1 MRAMSAAPALQIIV
15 PSPRA
20 GLRDDCWRLDRI
32 CCDALR
38 DEAMA
43 WPKPGLVTPADS
55 GSHRD
60 MTIDTL
66 LASID
71 ALRGYF
77 ASVALAGAR
86 GADFALLA
94 AIGRDAEARMLR
106 ATGGVNTHRGAIF
119 NLGLLVAAAA
129 RRHADTGLRGEHCGS
144 VVARRWGESIMAAR
158 GDAPGTHGNAVFAR
172 HHAGGA
178 RAEAR
183 SGFASVYELGLP
195 TLRELQRRGVGD
207 EAALIG
213 VLMALT
219 AQLTD
224 TNLLWRGGAEGLAH
238 AQQAAAAFN
247 AAGGVLAEGWRQ
259 KLIDMHADF
268 VARNLSPGG
277 AADLVAA
284 TRVAFALER
293 FGFSS

>member
-1 MRAMSAAPALQIIV
+1 MRTVSTVALQAVI
-15 PSPRA
+15 PAKRTM
-20 GLRDDCWRLDRI
+20 LRDDCWQLDRI

-43 WPKPGLVTPADS
+43 WPKPGLVTPVDS

-94 AIGRDAEARMLR
+94 AIGRDAEARMLL

-129 RRHADTGLRGEHCGS
+129 RRHADAGLRGEHCGS
-144 VVARRWGESIMAAR
+144 VVARLWGESIMASR
-158 GDAPGTHGNAVFAR
+158 GDAPRTHGNAVFAQ

-178 RAEAR
+178 RAEAC
-183 SGFASVYELGLP
+183 SGFASVYQIGLP
-195 TLRELQRRGVGD
+195 TLHELQRRGVGG
-207 EAALIG
+207 EVALIG

-224 TNLLWRGGAEGLAH
+224 TNLLWRGGADGLAH
-238 AQQAAAAFN
+238 AQQAAAGFN
-247 AAGGVLAEGWRQ
+247 AGGGVLAEDWRQ

-284 TRVAFALER
+284 TRVALALER
-293 FGFSS
+293 FGFST

>member
-1 MRAMSAAPALQIIV
+1 MHPVSTEATLRIVGPAKRLL
-15 PSPRA
+15 
-20 GLRDDCWRLDRI
+20 LRDDCWRLDRI

-43 WPKPGLVTPADS
+43 WPKPGLVTPVDA

-60 MTIDTL
+60 MTIATL

-77 ASVALAGAR
+77 AAVASAGAR
-86 GADFALLA
+86 SADFALLA
-94 AIGRDAEARMLR
+94 TVGRDAEARMLR

-129 RRHADTGLRGEHCGS
+129 RRHVDVALRGLTCGQ
-144 VVARRWGESIMAAR
+144 VVTILWGAAIEATR
-158 GDAPGTHGNAVFAR
+158 PDAPATHGNAVFAR
-172 HHAGGA
+172 HRAGGA
-178 RAEAR
+178 RAEAC
-183 SGFASVYELGLP
+183 SGFPAVYSIGLP
-195 TLRELQRRGVGD
+195 ALQRLRACGLAHDRV
-207 EAALIG
+207 LIG
-213 VLMALT
+213 VLMKLT
-219 AQLTD
+219 EQLAD

-238 AQQAAAAFN
+238 AQLAARLFN
-247 AAGGVLAEGWRQ
+247 AAGGVLASGWQ
-259 KLIDMHADF
+259 EKLVDMHADF

-284 TRVAFALER
+284 SSVAHALEYFR
-293 FGFSS
+293 FST

>member
-1 MRAMSAAPALQIIV
+1 MQAASTIPVLQAVTPAKRAA
-15 PSPRA
+15 
-20 GLRDDCWRLDRI
+20 LRDDCWRLDRI

-38 DEAMA
+38 EEAMA
-43 WPKPGLVTPADS
+43 WPKPGLVTPVDS

-60 MTIDTL
+60 MTIETL
-66 LASID
+66 LESVE

-77 ASVALAGAR
+77 AATALAGAR

-129 RRHADTGLRGEHCGS
+129 RRHSDEGLRRHHCGS
-144 VVARRWGESIMAAR
+144 VVAQLWGESIIASR
-158 GDAPGTHGNAVFAR
+158 SEAPDTHGNAVFAK

-178 RAEAR
+178 RAEAC
-183 SGFASVYELGLP
+183 SGFASVYGLGLP
-195 TLRELQRRGVGD
+195 TLCELQRWGVDG

-219 AQLTD
+219 AHLTD
-224 TNLLWRGGAEGLAH
+224 TNLLWRGGTDGLAH
-238 AQQAAAAFN
+238 AQQAAAGFN
-247 AAGGVLAEGWRQ
+247 AAGGVLAHGWRQ

-284 TRVAFALER
+284 TRVALALER
-293 FGFSS
+293 FGFST